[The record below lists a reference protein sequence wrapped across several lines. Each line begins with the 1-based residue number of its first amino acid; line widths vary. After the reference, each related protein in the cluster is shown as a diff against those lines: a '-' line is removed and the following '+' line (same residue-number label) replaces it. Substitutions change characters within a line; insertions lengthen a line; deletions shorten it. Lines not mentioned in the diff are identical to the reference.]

1 MTSVICTDDGW
12 KIPDATPGPGQSG
25 GGQFGWKVPDSQS
38 EVSPPGSGQ
47 SGAGQAGVGQ
57 SLLPCIKDVTCKV
70 GFVCDSLENLFT
82 LSEPPLRIFKVL
94 LKSNFAQKQNK

>member
-70 GFVCDSLENLFT
+70 GFVIVWKICLLY
-82 LSEPPLRIFKVL
+82 LSHHYEY
-94 LKSNFAQKQNK
+94 LKFY